1 MSVDVHGAVSPIWM
15 SREILA
21 WSTDAGEGEDA
32 CALALAD
39 HSVAAVAARSTVRA
53 GITKRPERIRTISL
67 RRV

>member
-1 MSVDVHGAVSPIWM
+1 M